1 MPCCCCLSQAEYFP
15 LTPLPNSSHR
25 FHPTPPLNLFPTP
38 ALFSLPSHSYI
49 IPTLLTPLYRDP
61 SSHPIPII
69 RKTDPGLLQLLP
81 HVLPRPCIPFLENIR
96 RGLLY
101 SQILRGGRRWHAAG
115 VFDYEWLGPA
125 GMAKVERRL
134 YASGHPVLHFC
145 EFYPASRQADG
156 DHLRAAH
163 LAKAPPA
170 KTS

>member
-1 MPCCCCLSQAEYFP
+1 MSHMSHIFSQKAIFVLFSRGTDAAQATPYGRVNFKKGRSFPLFFMPCCCCLSQAEYFP
-15 LTPLPNSSHR
+15 LTPLPHYSHR

-101 SQILRGGRRWHAAG
+101 SQILRGAAVARR
-115 VFDYEWLGPA
+115 
-125 GMAKVERRL
+125 RRL
-134 YASGHPVLHFC
+134 
-145 EFYPASRQADG
+145 R
-156 DHLRAAH
+156 
-163 LAKAPPA
+163 
-170 KTS
+170 